1 MLAGTIG
8 ERNLWS
14 YGALERAAQYISMRL
29 TASGY
34 TPRRQTYELAK
45 LPLSNVEAVLE
56 GTARAAEIVVV
67 GAHYDTVVG
76 CPGANDNA
84 TGVAAVLELAQRFS
98 GRPQP
103 RTIRFVAFVNE
114 EPPFFQTA
122 HMGSAVYANAARS
135 RGDRVA
141 GMLSLETM
149 GYYSEEK
156 GSQRYPAPMAALYPD
171 VGNFIGFVA
180 NIGSARLLWRAR
192 RAFKRRT
199 SFPLQ
204 SAAVPAAIPGVG
216 WSDHWAFWQ
225 AGYPAMMVT
234 DTAPFRYPGTTPPTT
249 RPTSSTATGSRMS
262 SMGSKRVIEAIGAN
276 PQIAHSLFES
286 FRCPGSCVLILAHG
300 SSSSVA
306 QPRVGDSLRD
316 SGLGG
321 FSENSGVFVS
331 RTRFDLW
338 SGRTRDLRIALL
350 VERDVDH
357 QFTGERFEPAAQPL
371 GRHRRRQPQLGTRA
385 EQLLAGHR
393 RAGTPVS
400 SSSMFT
406 WFCASTSRCRG

>member
-1 MLAGTIG
+1 MTPHPAAARLRAHVEMLAGTIG

-14 YGALERAAQYISMRL
+14 YGALEQAAQYISTQL
-29 TASGY
+29 TANGY
-34 TPRRQTYELAK
+34 TPRRQTFELAK

-56 GTARAAEIVVV
+56 GTTRGAEIVVV

-98 GRPQP
+98 RRPQP
-103 RTIRFVAFVNE
+103 RTIRYVAFVNE

-122 HMGSAVYANAARS
+122 HMGSAVYANALRL
-135 RGDRVA
+135 RDERVV

-156 GSQRYPAPMAALYPD
+156 GSQRYPAPVATLYPD

-180 NIGSARLLWRAR
+180 NVASARLLWRAR

-234 DTAPFRYPGTTPPTT
+234 DTAPFRYRWYHTADDTPEKIDYERLTQVVDGLE
-249 RPTSSTATGSRMS
+249 A
-262 SMGSKRVIEAIGAN
+262 VIES
-276 PQIAHSLFES
+276 IA
-286 FRCPGSCVLILAHG
+286 G
-300 SSSSVA
+300 
-306 QPRVGDSLRD
+306 
-316 SGLGG
+316 
-321 FSENSGVFVS
+321 
-331 RTRFDLW
+331 
-338 SGRTRDLRIALL
+338 
-350 VERDVDH
+350 
-357 QFTGERFEPAAQPL
+357 
-371 GRHRRRQPQLGTRA
+371 
-385 EQLLAGHR
+385 
-393 RAGTPVS
+393 
-400 SSSMFT
+400 
-406 WFCASTSRCRG
+406 

>member
-14 YGALERAAQYISMRL
+14 YGALERAAQYISTQL
-29 TASGY
+29 TTSGY
-34 TPRRQTYELAK
+34 TARRQTFDLAK

-56 GTARAAEIVVV
+56 GTARAAEIVII
-67 GAHYDTVVG
+67 GAHYDTVAG

-84 TGVAAVLELAQRFS
+84 SGVAAVLELAQRFS
-98 GRPQP
+98 GQSQP

-149 GYYSEEK
+149 GYYSEEQ
-156 GSQRYPAPMAALYPD
+156 GSQRYPAAIAGLYPD
-171 VGNFIGFVA
+171 VGNFIGFVSNLA
-180 NIGSARLLWRAR
+180 SVRLLLRAR
-192 RAFKRRT
+192 RAFRRRT

-234 DTAPFRYPGTTPPTT
+234 DTAPFRYPWYHTAEDTPDKLDYD
-249 RPTSSTATGSRMS
+249 R
-262 SMGSKRVIEAIGAN
+262 
-276 PQIAHSLFES
+276 
-286 FRCPGSCVLILAHG
+286 LAH
-300 SSSSVA
+300 V
-306 QPRVGDSLRD
+306 VD
-316 SGLGG
+316 GLEAVVE
-321 FSENSGVFVS
+321 S
-331 RTRFDLW
+331 
-338 SGRTRDLRIALL
+338 IA
-350 VERDVDH
+350 VPNR
-357 QFTGERFEPAAQPL
+357 
-371 GRHRRRQPQLGTRA
+371 
-385 EQLLAGHR
+385 
-393 RAGTPVS
+393 
-400 SSSMFT
+400 
-406 WFCASTSRCRG
+406 